1 MQVDGAGNGGPSQ
14 KEVAFL
20 WAEKHLKQ
28 KHKPTCIT
36 TRYSGGS
43 YLNEVEL
50 MNGCLAVAHSSL
62 YIPST
67 LGGPVILLRGL
78 MRIS

>member
-1 MQVDGAGNGGPSQ
+1 MRVDGAGDERPSH

-28 KHKPTCIT
+28 NHKLTCVT
-36 TRYSGGS
+36 TRYSCGS

-50 MNGCLAVAHSSL
+50 MNGSLAVAHSNL

-67 LGGPVILLRGL
+67 L
-78 MRIS
+78 